1 MKKRQN
7 LFNNKVNPKQRL
19 GEIEKLILDMNDS
32 IKQTIK
38 ETIKQEV
45 NKKDDNKLIV
55 KSDNIDDLIKNLS
68 KKSLN
73 KDGKRDIKET
83 SIKQYLNK
91 IRILYKQIYNK
102 NFVVKDLYLLKDT
115 DIFINHIKKKY
126 GSINSSS
133 LSYFIAITSILNR
146 LDGYE
151 EQYKKYNE
159 VMMNYYNKNVKKVG
173 ENKLTEKEEK
183 NYIVWDKILKINEFN
198 NTEDELIYNL
208 YSCIPPRRNDYRF
221 MKIVK
226 GKVDVD
232 KLDKEYNYY
241 LVDMD
246 KLIFKNYKTNY
257 VYGDQIINLNSE
269 DTGILNYSKLKK
281 ILKEHTK
288 DMKDGELLFTNNK
301 GEIIKN
307 FTLKIQ
313 KSIQYEGK
321 KLTAN
326 LLRHSFIS
334 WISNKKLTKNELDE
348 ISYMMGHNLSQQ
360 ISYRKFDSSEDL
372 KITFE

>member
-38 ETIKQEV
+38 ETIKEEV

-55 KSDNIDDLIKNLS
+55 KSDNMDDLIKNLS

-126 GSINSSS
+126 GNSNSSS

-151 EQYKKYNE
+151 EEYKKYNE
-159 VMMNYYNKNVKKVG
+159 VMMNYYNKNIKKVG

-183 NYIVWDKILKINEFN
+183 NYITWDKILKINEFN

-208 YSCIPPRRNDYRF
+208 YSCLPPRRNDYRF
-221 MKIVK
+221 MKIIR

-241 LVDMD
+241 LVDMN

-269 DTGILNYSKLKK
+269 DTDILKYSKLKK

-288 DMKDGELLFTNNK
+288 DMKDGEILFTNNK

-313 KSIQYEGK
+313 RSIQYEGK

-334 WISNKKLTKNELDE
+334 WISDKKLTKNELDE

-360 ISYRKFDSSEDL
+360 ISYRKFDKSDL
-372 KITFE
+372 KIEFE

>member
-38 ETIKQEV
+38 ETIKEEV

-55 KSDNIDDLIKNLS
+55 KSDNMDDLIKNLS

-126 GSINSSS
+126 GSSNSSS

-208 YSCIPPRRNDYRF
+208 YSCLPPRRNDYRF
-221 MKIVK
+221 MKIIR

-241 LVDMD
+241 LVDMN

-269 DTGILNYSKLKK
+269 DTDILKYSKLKK

-288 DMKDGELLFTNNK
+288 DFKDNDLLFTNNK
-301 GEIIKN
+301 NEIIKN

-360 ISYRKFDSSEDL
+360 ISYRKFDKSDL
-372 KITFE
+372 KIEFE

>member
-38 ETIKQEV
+38 ETIKEEV

-55 KSDNIDDLIKNLS
+55 KSDNMDDLIKNLS

-126 GSINSSS
+126 GSSNSSS

-208 YSCIPPRRNDYRF
+208 YSCLPPRRNDYRF
-221 MKIVK
+221 MKIIR

-241 LVDMD
+241 LVDMN

-269 DTGILNYSKLKK
+269 DTDILKYSKLKK

-288 DMKDGELLFTNNK
+288 DMKDGEILFTNNK

-313 KSIQYEGK
+313 RSIQYEGK

-360 ISYRKFDSSEDL
+360 ISYRKFDKEDL
-372 KITFE
+372 KIEFE